1 HGNRAVPSELE
12 GLTAVCGMEGRDDR
26 RPIAHRKRKKRRP
39 VARAVLSA
47 AGRQGK
53 FRQRPTLP
61 HGNRA
66 VPSALEGLTAVFGMG
81 TGGTPPIKPP
91 ESLGDSVGCQPVRWN
106 DWRPI
111 KPPETFAYAQ
121 ATCRRRGTVPRST
134 LVLCNFG

>member
-1 HGNRAVPSELE
+1 MHVKPCPSQRSPDEPDKRATPR
-12 GLTAVCGMEGRDDR
+12 GG
-26 RPIAHRKRKKRRP
+26 
-39 VARAVLSA
+39 ARSTA
-47 AGRQGK
+47 AGRQKK

-91 ESLGDSVGCQPVRWN
+91 ESLGDAVGCQPVRWN

-111 KPPETFAYAQ
+111 KPPETFAYGQ
-121 ATCRRRGTVPRST
+121 ATWRRGRHCAALDPGLLQISVKQLQER
-134 LVLCNFG
+134 NDQ